1 MVPDPGTGSMPP
13 GFEVFT
19 TILGWGKWI
28 ALGIL
33 VISLIFAGVRMG
45 IASNRHGDGS
55 EHLTTIGGVLVGV
68 IIASAAFS
76 LVSFIATT

>member
-1 MVPDPGTGSMPP
+1 MVPDPGNGSMPP
-13 GFEVFT
+13 GFEAFT

-55 EHLTTIGGVLVGV
+55 EHINSIGSVLLGV
-68 IIASAAFS
+68 IVASAAFA
-76 LVSFIATT
+76 LVSFIAT

>member
-45 IASNRHGDGS
+45 IASSRHGDGS
-55 EHLTTIGGVLVGV
+55 EHINSIGSVLLGV
-68 IIASAAFS
+68 IIASAAFA
-76 LVSFIATT
+76 LVSFIAA

>member
-13 GFEVFT
+13 GFDVFT

-28 ALGIL
+28 VLGVL
-33 VISLIFAGVRMG
+33 VVSLIFAGVRMG

-55 EHLTTIGGVLVGV
+55 EHVNSIGGVLVGV
-68 IIASAAFS
+68 IIASAAGS
-76 LVSFIATT
+76 SPPARGAR

>member
-28 ALGIL
+28 ALGVL
-33 VISLIFAGVRMG
+33 VVSLIFAGVRMG

-55 EHLTTIGGVLVGV
+55 EHVNSIGSVLLGVV
-68 IIASAAFS
+68 IASAAFA
-76 LVSFIATT
+76 LVSFIAA